1 MEKSP
6 VNLPLEIKIDSEEEQ
21 STSKTTSSGTQII
34 RPPTFPSRVQDELK
48 AKIAYLN
55 QRLTSKLLA
64 RDTGLSS
71 SNTKMKIKK
80 LRQTIVSTN
89 VKLKRLQSNAKH
101 QKIHRDKRRKL
112 LKDLKAQ
119 CPKQSAD
126 IIVQDDPGR
135 PRLSDQLILDHIL
148 KLVDLGSAADPRRRS
163 INSTSCKTLDQL
175 HHALLDAGLEI
186 SRSATYLRLQ
196 PRDGHT
202 QEGKRH
208 VVTAPVKLARPTAD
222 LHKSHQD
229 ASFCTTTIRY
239 LESLASMLGPDQVI
253 FLSQVN
259 INSLS
264 LIIFVNVIFMYYLA
278 YIVIFYLFRMIR
290 PECRLEL
297 LPLNIK
303 RHY

>member
-1 MEKSP
+1 MIESALPTATHVEKSP
-6 VNLPLEIKIDSEEEQ
+6 VNLPLEIRIDSEEEQ

-64 RDTGLSS
+64 RD
-71 SNTKMKIKK
+71 
-80 LRQTIVSTN
+80 TN